1 MLLTGNLLAGKLL
14 AGNRDGLDP
23 LGQTG
28 REKRLTERLS
38 AVQGV
43 PRC

>member
-14 AGNRDGLDP
+14 TGNIAELDP

-28 REKRLTERLS
+28 REKRLTGRLS